1 MKLKY
6 KEVFIYLFSILLL
19 LSFILFSTNYLINKN
34 TEIINFIDS
43 EINDDFEI
51 EITNNL
57 DNINIFLKDYLF
69 IESHLLKKKKN
80 EINIQINLK
89 KPFAKNNLTKE
100 VIFVDNT
107 IAPFNYFKPN
117 YLDNINL
124 IDVSQKSIQINK
136 YLNDYYKSL
145 SSLFEI
151 DQIEYIE
158 NRRYNLVLSNGRK
171 VMLPK
176 VIDSKLLYFIKNN
189 IDLIELNLEE
199 YPSGGKKITLLNKD
213 NTTERLKDLTKKEK
227 NEIKKTINMKK
238 KEKKK
243 LTKQNI
249 ARVEENIDQKKS
261 KSKKT
266 KKLLKE
272 IDNKKVNRNSM
283 QVVDVCTILE
293 KCNIEEI
300 SKYLLEQGRKK
311 NFPDITIRQ

>member
-19 LSFILFSTNYLINKN
+19 LSFILFSINYLINKN
-34 TEIINFIDS
+34 SEIINFIDS

-107 IAPFNYFKPN
+107 TAPFNYFKPN

-124 IDVSQKSIQINK
+124 IDVSQKSMQINK
-136 YLNDYYKSL
+136 YLNTHFHSL

-189 IDLIELNLEE
+189 IDLIEKSTNYNQFLDLRNFH
-199 YPSGGKKITLLNKD
+199 NK
-213 NTTERLKDLTKKEK
+213 TIRLK
-227 NEIKKTINMKK
+227 
-238 KEKKK
+238 
-243 LTKQNI
+243 
-249 ARVEENIDQKKS
+249 
-261 KSKKT
+261 
-266 KKLLKE
+266 
-272 IDNKKVNRNSM
+272 
-283 QVVDVCTILE
+283 
-293 KCNIEEI
+293 
-300 SKYLLEQGRKK
+300 
-311 NFPDITIRQ
+311 

>member
-1 MKLKY
+1 MKH
-6 KEVFIYLFSILLL
+6 IYLIFIILMITGCSKPRTVL
-19 LSFILFSTNYLINKN
+19 ICGDHICINKA
-34 TEIINFIDS
+34 EA
-43 EINDDFEI
+43 EQYFE
-51 EITNNL
+51 ENL
-57 DNINIFLKDYLF
+57 SLEVKVI
-69 IESHLLKKKKN
+69 HKKK
-80 EINIQINLK
+80 
-89 KPFAKNNLTKE
+89 
-100 VIFVDNT
+100 
-107 IAPFNYFKPN
+107 
-117 YLDNINL
+117 
-124 IDVSQKSIQINK
+124 
-136 YLNDYYKSL
+136 
-145 SSLFEI
+145 
-151 DQIEYIE
+151 
-158 NRRYNLVLSNGRK
+158 
-171 VMLPK
+171 
-176 VIDSKLLYFIKNN
+176 KNN

-249 ARVEENIDQKKS
+249 AKVEENIDQKKS

>member
-19 LSFILFSTNYLINKN
+19 LSFILFSINYLINKN
-34 TEIINFIDS
+34 SEIINFIDS

-57 DNINIFLKDYLF
+57 GNINIFLKDYLF

-100 VIFVDNT
+100 VIFADNT
-107 IAPFNYFKPN
+107 TAPFNYFKPN

-124 IDVSQKSIQINK
+124 IDVSQKSMQINK
-136 YLNDYYKSL
+136 YLNTHFHSL
-145 SSLFEI
+145 SSLFDI
-151 DQIEYIE
+151 NQIEYIE

-189 IDLIELNLEE
+189 IDLIEKSTNYNQFLDLRNFH
-199 YPSGGKKITLLNKD
+199 NK
-213 NTTERLKDLTKKEK
+213 TIRLK
-227 NEIKKTINMKK
+227 
-238 KEKKK
+238 
-243 LTKQNI
+243 
-249 ARVEENIDQKKS
+249 
-261 KSKKT
+261 
-266 KKLLKE
+266 
-272 IDNKKVNRNSM
+272 
-283 QVVDVCTILE
+283 
-293 KCNIEEI
+293 
-300 SKYLLEQGRKK
+300 
-311 NFPDITIRQ
+311 

>member
-19 LSFILFSTNYLINKN
+19 LSFILFSINYLINKN
-34 TEIINFIDS
+34 SEIINFIDS
-43 EINDDFEI
+43 EINGDFEI

-124 IDVSQKSIQINK
+124 IDVSQKSMQINK
-136 YLNDYYKSL
+136 YLNTHFHSL

-189 IDLIELNLEE
+189 IDLI
-199 YPSGGKKITLLNKD
+199 NKSTNYNQFLD
-213 NTTERLKDLTKKEK
+213 LRNFHNKTIRLK
-227 NEIKKTINMKK
+227 
-238 KEKKK
+238 
-243 LTKQNI
+243 
-249 ARVEENIDQKKS
+249 
-261 KSKKT
+261 
-266 KKLLKE
+266 
-272 IDNKKVNRNSM
+272 
-283 QVVDVCTILE
+283 
-293 KCNIEEI
+293 
-300 SKYLLEQGRKK
+300 
-311 NFPDITIRQ
+311 